1 MVWEVLVINIFEF
14 EIMYFS
20 KPEQVAQI
28 FKKNISLDLL

>member
-1 MVWEVLVINIFEF
+1 
-14 EIMYFS
+14 MYFS